1 MTELLALMLA
11 AVVAGTPLLYAAL
24 GELITERSGILNL
37 GVEGMMVIG
46 AIAGFAA
53 VYATGNLW
61 LGVLAAGL
69 SGGVLALA
77 FGFLAISLRV
87 NHVAAGLALTIFG
100 ISLDAYVGKPL
111 VGQSLNITDAQLS
124 GGLTSIPLVGPLF
137 SAVHPL
143 VWISWLL
150 FAGLWY
156 FTSRTRAGLV
166 LRAVGESTASA
177 DAIGYPVMR
186 IQYLATGFGGVM
198 AGIAGVFISVVYTSI
213 WTEGII
219 AGRGW
224 IAVALVI
231 FATWRPGRCLVG
243 AYLFGGMTIAELLGQ
258 VMGLGVP
265 TELLSATPYLAT
277 VIVLVLISR
286 KDSTMRLSVPASLG
300 KSLDIKG

>member
-1 MTELLALMLA
+1 
-11 AVVAGTPLLYAAL
+11 
-24 GELITERSGILNL
+24 
-37 GVEGMMVIG
+37 
-46 AIAGFAA
+46 
-53 VYATGNLW
+53 
-61 LGVLAAGL
+61 
-69 SGGVLALA
+69 
-77 FGFLAISLRV
+77 
-87 NHVAAGLALTIFG
+87 
-100 ISLDAYVGKPL
+100 
-111 VGQSLNITDAQLS
+111 
-124 GGLTSIPLVGPLF
+124 
-137 SAVHPL
+137 
-143 VWISWLL
+143 
-150 FAGLWY
+150 
-156 FTSRTRAGLV
+156 
-166 LRAVGESTASA
+166 
-177 DAIGYPVMR
+177 
-186 IQYLATGFGGVM
+186 M

>member
-1 MTELLALMLA
+1 MSETLAILLA

-24 GELITERSGILNL
+24 GELVTERAGILNL

-53 VYATGNLW
+53 VYYTGNLW
-61 LGVLAAGL
+61 LGVLAAGA
-69 SGGVLALA
+69 GGGLLALA
-77 FGFLAISLRV
+77 FGVLAISLRV

-100 ISLDAYVGKPL
+100 ISLGSYVGKPL
-111 VGQSLNITDAQLS
+111 VGQSLSLTETQLS
-124 GGLTSIPLVGPLF
+124 GGLTSIPLMGPLF

-143 VWISWLL
+143 IWLSWFV
-150 FAGLWY
+150 FAGTWL
-156 FTSRTRAGLV
+156 FLARSRAGLV
-166 LRAVGESTASA
+166 LRSVGESTASA

-186 IQYLATGFGGVM
+186 IQYLATVFGGVM
-198 AGIAGVFISVVYTSI
+198 AGVAGVFISVVYTSI
-213 WTEGII
+213 WTEGIV

-243 AYLFGGMTIAELLGQ
+243 AYLFGGMTMAELLGQ
-258 VMGLGVP
+258 VIGLGVP

>member
-53 VYATGNLW
+53 VYVTGNLW

-77 FGFLAISLRV
+77 FGVLAISLRV

-100 ISLDAYVGKPL
+100 ISLGAYVGKPL
-111 VGQSLNITDAQLS
+111 VGQSLSLTEAQLS
-124 GGLTSIPLVGPLF
+124 GGLTNVPLVGPLF

-143 VWISWLL
+143 IWLSWLL
-150 FAGLWY
+150 FAGLWF
-156 FTSRTRAGLV
+156 FTTRTRAGLV
-166 LRAVGESTASA
+166 LRAVGESTTSA

-258 VMGLGVP
+258 VMDLGIP
-265 TELLSATPYLAT
+265 TEFLSATPYLAT